1 MRGQEEQNRG
11 EGRFSESDGALVQA
25 LARGDR
31 NAFAA
36 LVARHFDTAFR
47 IAWRLTG
54 GHADCEDMVQEA
66 FLRLWAN
73 PHGLRDGQAFR
84 AWLMRV
90 VANLAIDRARKK
102 PAQPLEEAP
111 EPLAA
116 ADRSAER
123 QTVANDVDRAI
134 ALLPD
139 RQRMALVLVY
149 YEDASNGEAAQAME
163 TSVEAV
169 ESLLARARRNLK
181 TILAPKRGE
190 IFENLGRLE
199 G

>member
-1 MRGQEEQNRG
+1 MRGQEAQETAK
-11 EGRFSESDGALVQA
+11 GRLDESDGALVQA
-25 LARGDR
+25 IARGDR

-36 LVARHFDTAFR
+36 LAARHFDTAFR
-47 IAWRLTG
+47 VAWRMTG

-90 VANLAIDRARKK
+90 VSNMAIDRARKK
-102 PAQPLEEAP
+102 PAQPLDEAP

-116 ADRSAER
+116 PDKSAER
-123 QTVANDVDRAI
+123 QAIANDVDRAI
-134 ALLPD
+134 AALPD
-139 RQRMALVLVY
+139 RQRLALVLVY
-149 YEDASNGEAAQAME
+149 YEGASNGEAAQALE

-169 ESLLARARRNLK
+169 ESLLARARRSLK
-181 TILAPKRGE
+181 VILAPKRGE